1 MIDDQE
7 NIRRI
12 NANLPVAEI
21 EDGRLKFTMED
32 KIMKK
37 RIQSVKGEAVLNRL
51 RIVLKESGM
60 SGRKFAEKIGLKAE
74 SATRLFNGVTGLTKP
89 LAYSI
94 ELHFGFRSQWLLT
107 GEGLKITE
115 YDKQGNMENPL
126 DRLSWVRKKV
136 GLNSKA
142 FAESIGLTAS
152 SLHNMYTRGSK
163 VSNVLANSVE
173 LIHGIRAKWL
183 LTGEGI
189 TKET

>member
-12 NANLPVAEI
+12 LANLPTAEI

-32 KIMKK
+32 KI
-37 RIQSVKGEAVLNRL
+37 
-51 RIVLKESGM
+51 
-60 SGRKFAEKIGLKAE
+60 
-74 SATRLFNGVTGLTKP
+74 
-89 LAYSI
+89 
-94 ELHFGFRSQWLLT
+94 
-107 GEGLKITE
+107 
-115 YDKQGNMENPL
+115 ENPL

-152 SLHNMYTRGSK
+152 SLHNMYTRESR
-163 VSNVLANSVE
+163 VTEVLANSVE

-183 LTGEGI
+183 LTGKGI
-189 TKET
+189 MKES

>member
-12 NANLPVAEI
+12 NANLPVAKI

-32 KIMKK
+32 KI
-37 RIQSVKGEAVLNRL
+37 
-51 RIVLKESGM
+51 
-60 SGRKFAEKIGLKAE
+60 
-74 SATRLFNGVTGLTKP
+74 
-89 LAYSI
+89 
-94 ELHFGFRSQWLLT
+94 
-107 GEGLKITE
+107 
-115 YDKQGNMENPL
+115 ENPL
-126 DRLSWVRKKV
+126 DRLSWIRKKV

-152 SLHNMYTRGSK
+152 GLHNMYTRKSRVSK
-163 VSNVLANSVE
+163 VLANSVE